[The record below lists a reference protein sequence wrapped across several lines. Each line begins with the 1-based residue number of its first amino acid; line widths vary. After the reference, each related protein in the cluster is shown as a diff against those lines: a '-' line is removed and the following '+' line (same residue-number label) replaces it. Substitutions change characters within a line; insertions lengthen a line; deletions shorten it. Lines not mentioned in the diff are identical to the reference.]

1 MRVSAPGAVVI
12 IGAGMGGL
20 LAAAAVAP
28 YYNKVIVL
36 DRDQLPDG
44 PSLRK
49 GAPQGAHVH
58 GLLASG
64 QTALASLLS
73 GIIGEMIAAGGDRG
87 DMLADGLFYVGRQRL
102 VAGASGLQG
111 LVASRPL
118 LEWVIRRQIG
128 ALANVEIRTG
138 VEVQALIHDAVHQRV
153 TGVMVQAVDATQPPT
168 ALEAALVIDSAGR
181 GSRCLQW
188 LQQLGYGAPP
198 QSRQPVDVTYTSC
211 YFERK
216 PTDLPGLRAVLCAHA
231 ADFPTASGMLEQEG
245 DRWVI
250 SCGGFANAAAPTD
263 IDGFRAYL
271 TQHAPPETAHVAAI
285 ATPIGA
291 PVRFRYPA
299 SEHRHFERMPRF
311 PSGYVVMGD
320 ALCSFNP
327 VYGQGMT
334 VAAGEAVALRQC
346 LQHGTDRLAP
356 RFFKA
361 AARLIAAPWEITV
374 GSDLALP
381 MVEGKRPFGFA
392 LMNRFMDRVVHTAQ
406 TDLRVAKALLA
417 VIHLTAPSW
426 SLLHPAMLWRVWRGG
441 VAR

>member
-1 MRVSAPGAVVI
+1 MRVAAPGTVVV
-12 IGAGMGGL
+12 IGAGIGGL
-20 LAAAAVAP
+20 LAAAAVAGR
-28 YYNKVIVL
+28 YHQVIVL
-36 DRDQLPDG
+36 DRDQLPDT
-44 PSLRK
+44 PAPRK

-58 GLLASG
+58 GVLASG
-64 QTALASLLS
+64 QTALEALLP
-73 GIIGEMIAAGGDRG
+73 GLIDEVIAAGGDVG

-118 LEWVIRRQIG
+118 LEWVIRRRVG
-128 ALANVEIRTG
+128 TLPNVEIRAG
-138 VEVQALIHDAVHQRV
+138 VDVQALIHEPKQQRV
-153 TGVMVQAVDATQPPT
+153 TGVMWKPVDATQPPT
-168 ALEAALVIDSAGR
+168 ALYADLVIDSAGR

-211 YFERK
+211 YFVRK
-216 PTDLPGLRAVLCAHA
+216 DTDLPGLRAVLCAHA

-245 DRWVI
+245 ERWVI

-263 IDGFRAYL
+263 IEGFRAYL
-271 TQHAPPETAHVAAI
+271 KHHAPPETAHVAAI
-285 ATPIGA
+285 ATPIGT

-299 SEHRHFERMPRF
+299 SEHRHFERMARF
-311 PSGYVVMGD
+311 PAGYLVMGD

-346 LQHGTDRLAP
+346 LQQGADKLAQ

-381 MVEGKRPFGFA
+381 MVVGKRPFGFA
-392 LMNRFMDRVVHTAQ
+392 LMNRFMDRVVHAAQ
-406 TDLRVAKALLA
+406 TDLQVAKALLA
-417 VIHLTAPSW
+417 VIHLTASSW
-426 SLLHPAMLWRVWRGG
+426 HLLHPAVLWRVWR
-441 VAR
+441 AR

>member
-1 MRVSAPGAVVI
+1 M
-12 IGAGMGGL
+12 
-20 LAAAAVAP
+20 LAKFFRRNFGCA
-28 YYNKVIVL
+28 
-36 DRDQLPDG
+36 RQFG
-44 PSLRK
+44 CH
-49 GAPQGAHVH
+49 GAPQRLTPHRVQEDVRQFEKAGPVLKRHQQ
-58 GLLASG
+58 LAQNS
-64 QTALASLLS
+64 ALAV
-73 GIIGEMIAAGGDRG
+73 GNKPRWARQQAERQAQQVAREGGKG
-87 DMLADGLFYVGRQRL
+87 CFHHG
-102 VAGASGLQG
+102 
-111 LVASRPL
+111 
-118 LEWVIRRQIG
+118 
-128 ALANVEIRTG
+128 
-138 VEVQALIHDAVHQRV
+138 
-153 TGVMVQAVDATQPPT
+153 
-168 ALEAALVIDSAGR
+168 
-181 GSRCLQW
+181 
-188 LQQLGYGAPP
+188 
-198 QSRQPVDVTYTSC
+198 
-211 YFERK
+211 
-216 PTDLPGLRAVLCAHA
+216 
-231 ADFPTASGMLEQEG
+231 ASGMLEQEG
-245 DRWVI
+245 ERWVI

-271 TQHAPPETAHVAAI
+271 KQHAPPETAHVAAV

-346 LQHGTDRLAP
+346 LQQGADQLAP

-426 SLLHPAMLWRVWRGG
+426 SLLHPAMLWRVWRGE